1 MKFLKII
8 ALYMML
14 VLSVN
19 AEDIGGMPSASIV
32 QAIKANPNILNSPQA
47 QQAMQQKG
55 VTASE
60 VLQKVDQVSKP
71 AATTPT
77 AATEKS
83 TNKVDIEQMS
93 DDNKSDTVKDK
104 PVVIDA
110 DMTQIYHSPLTVEKT
125 SDYAKRLLSRQIKG
139 QASALQRYGF
149 EFFSNKNGM
158 DLSSLPVPESY
169 RLVPKDVL
177 SVILYG
183 PKSDN
188 MSLTV
193 DKEGNIIIPSFGP
206 LHIAGLSFGDA
217 KKTISDALMA
227 AFPNVGVTVN
237 ITQFS
242 TIQVTLAGEVATPGI
257 YNVSSFSTVKE
268 ALISA
273 GGLSKNGSMRSVLI
287 KRGGRVYKDI
297 DLYTIIR
304 GSGRSDPLLQAGDI
318 IVVPVMG
325 KSVVI
330 DGDVKRPAIY
340 EAKSNTTIG
349 ELIYL
354 AGGLSA
360 EANKNDIRITR
371 YEAHQRMS
379 ALNVSLIEAK
389 KMVAMD
395 KDSVYV
401 HGLDRSNL
409 RGITLYGNIVK
420 PGFWPLPKE
429 GMGLRDFFKQE
440 IAQNTLRGVF
450 LEDTYFD
457 YAIIKRIKSNLKEEI
472 IGFSLAKVLNGEEKI
487 SLYSRDQLFIL
498 NRSTVT
504 PPSIVKI
511 SGECIARPGEYRFF
525 DKMTFES
532 LMSTVGTTCPIDR
545 SKVTIV
551 SPDPVAMTLKVRV
564 VDTLQKKSVPLKEF
578 DDIRTIGF
586 FTTNPIKQAT
596 ISGEVYKPATYP
608 ISEATTLKDIILA
621 AGGLTKY
628 TFLDRARITRTLSDD
643 GKKFSTQD
651 YFISVRDL
659 DADAAGFGLTDKDV
673 VTIYNIDEL
682 TIRSSVTVNGEVYK
696 PGSFQIDEN
705 TTTLKDVIL
714 AAGNL
719 TDKASQD
726 KLEIIR
732 YVVVDGIRTRQ
743 VQNMTVAQA
752 MSDSS
757 PLLTNYDEV
766 TIFRIPKWNER
777 KSVKIMG
784 KVNYP
789 GEYAVEDGDRLSDL
803 IRRAGGFTESAYTK
817 AAVFTREELKQRQQ
831 EGAKRQIKSLE
842 DRMLFAASQPTQTG
856 QNPADKMQTVNM
868 ITMLKEEVE
877 KTVFAGRLSIRLDS
891 DLQKFQGS
899 NSDVV
904 LKNGDA
910 LYIPEKDESV
920 IVQGEVLNPNATIY
934 NASFSIDD
942 YIEKSGGIKEG
953 ADTSNI
959 FVVHSNG
966 DAEPRSRGFF
976 SANAAAG
983 PGDVVIVPM
992 KINTV
997 SGIQFAKDITAII
1010 YQMAVSV
1017 AALHTIGSI

>member
-32 QAIKANPNILNSPQA
+32 QAIKSNPNILNSPQA
-47 QQAMQQKG
+47 QQMMQQKG

-71 AATTPT
+71 ATTSPT
-77 AATEKS
+77 ATAEEPS
-83 TNKVDIEQMS
+83 NKVDAE
-93 DDNKSDTVKDK
+93 KKADTVKEE
-104 PVVIDA
+104 PVAVDA
-110 DMTQIYHSPLTVEKT
+110 DVTQMYRSPLTVEKT
-125 SDYAKRLLSRQIKG
+125 NDYAKRLLSRQIKG

-193 DKEGNIIIPSFGP
+193 DKEGNIVIPSFGP

-273 GGLSKNGSMRSVLI
+273 GGLSKNGSMRSVVI

-325 KSVVI
+325 KSVII

-395 KDSVYV
+395 QDSVYV
-401 HGLDRSNL
+401 HGLDKSNL

-429 GMGLRDFFKQE
+429 GMGVRDFFKQE

-545 SKVTIV
+545 KKVTIV
-551 SPDPVAMTLKVRV
+551 SPDPIAMTLKVRV
-564 VDTLQKKSVPLKEF
+564 VDTIKEKVVPLKEF

-586 FTTNPIKQAT
+586 FTTNPIKQAV
-596 ISGEVYKPATYP
+596 IIGEVYKPASYP
-608 ISEATTLKDIILA
+608 ISEKTTLKDIILA
-621 AGGLTKY
+621 AGGM
-628 TFLDRARITRTLSDD
+628 
-643 GKKFSTQD
+643 
-651 YFISVRDL
+651 
-659 DADAAGFGLTDKDV
+659 
-673 VTIYNIDEL
+673 
-682 TIRSSVTVNGEVYK
+682 
-696 PGSFQIDEN
+696 
-705 TTTLKDVIL
+705 
-714 AAGNL
+714 
-719 TDKASQD
+719 TDKASAD
-726 KLEIIR
+726 KIE
-732 YVVVDGIRTRQ
+732 VVGYEVINNIRTRK
-743 VQNMTVAQA
+743 VQNLTVAQA

-766 TIFRIPKWNER
+766 TVFKIPKWNER
-777 KSVKIMG
+777 KAVKIMG
-784 KVNYP
+784 KVKYP
-789 GEYAVEDGDRLSDL
+789 GEYVVGEGDRLSDVL
-803 IRRAGGFTESAYTK
+803 IRAGGFSDEAFLTG
-817 AAVFTREELKQRQQ
+817 AVFTRVDIKKIQTDAITAQINELEHK
-831 EGAKRQIKSLE
+831 ATIIAATPKSSTTGTV
-842 DRMLFAASQPTQTG
+842 ASSDSSSLM
-856 QNPADKMQTVNM
+856 AM
-868 ITMLKEEVE
+868 IGSLKEQA
-877 KTVFAGRLSIRLDS
+877 KTLDIPGRMTVHLDD
-891 DLQKFQGS
+891 DLVKLAQS
-899 NSDVV
+899 PYNVT
-904 LKNGDA
+904 LKDGDA
-910 LYIPEKDESV
+910 LYIPEREDSV
-920 IVQGEVLNPNATIY
+920 TIVGEVMNPSAVIHTTNDAQVYIDNA
-934 NASFSIDD
+934 
-942 YIEKSGGIKEG
+942 GGLKES
-953 ADTSNI
+953 ADESNI
-959 FVVHSNG
+959 FVIHANG
-966 DAEPRSRGFF
+966 EAEKVSKNFYT
-976 SANAAAG
+976 ANAKVG
-983 PGDVVIVPM
+983 LGDSIVVPIKLDAYPTMLFV
-992 KINTV
+992 KDI
-997 SGIQFAKDITAII
+997 SSILYQFAIT
-1010 YQMAVSV
+1010 V
-1017 AALHTIGSI
+1017 AALHTIGTL